1 MIEPKTFY
9 RKLDYLLANI
19 GREKRSHDFLRF
31 VLDKIETTF
40 GEDLRIVNGRI
51 YKENGTGFELA
62 YIEESNL
69 HGLVSEKLDGE
80 SEAITLLL
88 KSRTYIY
95 DHEHLGKSLRI
106 NYDGEYSIPAAFT
119 VANPEERWI
128 FVFDLRSGWVR
139 EEIEFCF
146 NAVRRAIN
154 YRLFSEAVKSE
165 MEQAARIQQSLLPA
179 APPPI
184 EGYDIAANSQPAELV
199 GGDMYDYFKFD
210 GNNFGI
216 AVGDASG
223 HGLPAALMVRDV
235 VTGLRMGVEKHMKLV
250 YTLSKLNQV
259 IFRGT
264 YATSFIS
271 LFYSEIEDNGSMFYS
286 NAGHPAPLIFNG
298 KTFTEL
304 EATSLI
310 LGAFSDIEIKRGY
323 AQLHKGDVLVLYTD
337 GIIERQNPDRE
348 FFGIERLKEIIRQSY
363 NSSSRQIM
371 DKIFD
376 EAFAFGEKKLWEDDA
391 TIMVIK
397 RTA

>member
-9 RKLDYLLANI
+9 RKLDYVLANI

-31 VLDKIETTF
+31 VLEKIETTF

-51 YKENGTGFELA
+51 YKEHGSEYDLV
-62 YIEESNL
+62 YPEESSLNRL
-69 HGLVSEKLDGE
+69 ISEKLDGE
-80 SEAITLLL
+80 SEAISLLL

-95 DHEHLGKSLRI
+95 DHEHLGKLFRT
-106 NYDGEYSIPAAFT
+106 NTDAEYSIPAAFT

-165 MEQAARIQQSLLPA
+165 MEQAARIQQSLLPI
-179 APPPI
+179 APPPV
-184 EGYDIAANSQPAELV
+184 EGYDIAANSRPAELV
-199 GGDMYDYFKFD
+199 GGDMYDYYKFD

-250 YTLSKLNQV
+250 YTLAKLNQV

-286 NAGHPAPLIFNG
+286 NAGHPSPLIYNG
-298 KTFTEL
+298 SNFAEL

-310 LGAFSDIEIKRGY
+310 LGAFPDIEVKRGY
-323 AQLHKGDVLVLYTD
+323 AQLHKGSVLVIYTD
-337 GIIERQNPDRE
+337 GIFERQNSAGE
-348 FFGIERLKEIIRQSY
+348 FFGIERLKEIIKANAGR
-363 NSSSRQIM
+363 SSKDIM
-371 DKIFD
+371 QRIFD
-376 EAFAFGEKKLWEDDA
+376 EAFEFGDNKPWEDDA

-397 RTA
+397 RTS